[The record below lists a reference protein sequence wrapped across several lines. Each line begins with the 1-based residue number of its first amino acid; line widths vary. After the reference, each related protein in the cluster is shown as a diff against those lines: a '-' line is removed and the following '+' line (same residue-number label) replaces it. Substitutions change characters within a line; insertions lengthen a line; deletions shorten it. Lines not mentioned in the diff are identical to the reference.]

1 MIYNSFLNA
10 ISLKTDFRFFIIRI
24 HRSNLVLN
32 NIQLSQAGIPE
43 GENSTYFK
51 TFEEFY
57 EKKSIAN
64 LNHQIIKNIW
74 SL

>member
-32 NIQLSQAGIPE
+32 NIQLSQTGIPE
-43 GENSTYFK
+43 GEDSYFK

-57 EKKSIAN
+57 EKN
-64 LNHQIIKNIW
+64 LLQI
-74 SL
+74 